1 MPSTTQES
9 RVQPTPAEVIQ
20 GVRRILRDVVEPH
33 VDSPYA
39 RSRLAEVRAVL
50 AQVDWNDS
58 LTHLAQDNVAVGM
71 LAEEARGWLARVGDG
86 PADAGRLRSE
96 VESLLPAFQHRPEP
110 FAVHL
115 DRHRAGAR
123 VMIGLSDALVEWQRE
138 HPSDSMAAQLL
149 QRIRAH
155 YARLDSPTSPSP
167 GNPRTA
173 QTPQVLKHPQEG

>member
-86 PADAGRLRSE
+86 PADAVRLRSE
-96 VESLLPAFQHRPEP
+96 VESLLPAFPLRPEP

-123 VMIGLSDALVEWQRE
+123 VMIGLSDALVEWLRE
-138 HPSDSMAAQLL
+138 HPSDPVAGQLL
-149 QRIRAH
+149 QRIRVH
-155 YARLDSPTSPSP
+155 YARLDSPTSPEPQDSP
-167 GNPRTA
+167 DCQNSQGT
-173 QTPQVLKHPQEG
+173 QHTQEG